1 MFGVKCCLESHQS
14 LPTRLSTKLS
24 FRSACLTSGGGQPV
38 RVVAVL
44 EVRLGFSRSERDTA
58 GRLSGLHKSCV
69 QDAFAPS
76 ESWEHFEILFK
87 VVAEESCWNPEKW
100 EGASEHAEAVAVVFK
115 EEAYGILWFA

>member
-1 MFGVKCCLESHQS
+1 MKVRSGRTLESLEASGHKGDELGQMAMTICVEESKGKFRICLTPDVVLKCHQS

-44 EVRLGFSRSERDTA
+44 EVRLGLSRSERDTA
-58 GRLSGLHKSCV
+58 GRLKGLHDSCV

-76 ESWEHFEILFK
+76 GSW
-87 VVAEESCWNPEKW
+87 
-100 EGASEHAEAVAVVFK
+100 
-115 EEAYGILWFA
+115 